1 MIVYSNPNTN
11 ERLYDTNMLRET
23 LNVSKSFLVRE
34 ILKYNFTESDYV
46 KYKNLHLFKE
56 ESVIEFIDFLVKN
69 RLIKEIN
76 YLKRRIDKK
85 KVNSDV

>member
-11 ERLYDTNMLRET
+11 ERLYDSNMLRET

-34 ILKYNFTESDYV
+34 ILKYNFSECDYV

-69 RLIKEIN
+69 RLIKEMN
-76 YLKRRIDKK
+76 YLKRRVDKK